1 MPLLVVGG
9 LAAYVLPMFEQE
21 RSEVYIYDLA
31 VDDAYRRRGIAT
43 ALIRGLQRVAAER
56 GAYRCSYRP
65 IRATTWPLR
74 CTPKTGHARGRAALR
89 HCSRPARTAL
99 TLCYLFRCCFFCTL
113 ARHLSAKVLVKG

>member
-65 IRATTWPLR
+65 IRATTQPLR
-74 CTPKTGHARGRAALR
+74 AISNWAR
-89 HCSRPARTAL
+89 ARTCCTS
-99 TLCYLFRCCFFCTL
+99 TLQPPGPHRPDI
-113 ARHLSAKVLVKG
+113 VLPVPVLLLLHFGAPSVC